1 MQSRSGWP
9 RHEFRYVAPMNP
21 PRVPPSPPG
30 RGAASNPP
38 NRFERLHLAPDPE
51 AETAAPGGEE
61 ARTHPRTEFY
71 DDASESI
78 LSRNDSPDVPYTWGL
93 NPYRGCEHGCAY
105 CFARPFHEYLGSSSG
120 LDFETRIMV
129 KRRAPDLLRA
139 ALLTPSWRGEPITLS
154 GATDCYQPAERNFRI
169 TRACLEVCVG
179 FRQPVAIVT
188 KNALVARD
196 TDLLANLARDRA
208 ALVLVTVTTLDTD
221 LAGRLE
227 PRAARPAARIR
238 AIATLAAAGVPVGV
252 LVAPVIPG
260 LTEHEI
266 PGIVREAAAAGATF
280 GGYLVLR
287 LPHAVKEIFQEWL
300 ARHEPGKAARV
311 LDRVRDLRGGRL
323 NVSEWGAR
331 MKGEGIHAEQIQ
343 ALFAAAARRHGIAQ
357 ERPALSSAAFRR
369 PGEQLPL
376 L

>member
-1 MQSRSGWP
+1 
-9 RHEFRYVAPMNP
+9 MNP

-51 AETAAPGGEE
+51 AETEAPRGEE

-105 CFARPFHEYLGSSSG
+105 CFARPFHEYLGFSSG

-139 ALLTPSWRGEPITLS
+139 ALLAPAWRGEPITFS
-154 GATDCYQPAERNFRI
+154 GATDCYQPAERSFRI

-208 ALVLVTVTTLDTD
+208 ALVLVTVTTLDPD

-343 ALFAAAARRHGIAQ
+343 ALFAAAARRHGIAH